1 MRMALPHGT
10 KIMVQAKRDMQRYA
24 SEFVSFITSEGLS
37 DSPIQCH
44 LYGFNRTDTSP
55 PVAAENVYREHRRTI
70 EGNDILVAM
79 ENTGFEHYAAA
90 LRPYYVALLE
100 EKKRNESSDSETK
113 DDDTDAAAAQNGE
126 PTESLRGDHS
136 LGPDIPTAGDL
147 QDPLGTTSYSS
158 FGPDIPTAGDLQDP
172 SGTTSYSSF
181 VPDIPTAGDLQDTS
195 GTPSYSSFPW
205 VNPASLD
212 PWVYPWVL
220 PPENADAE

>member
-1 MRMALPHGT
+1 MRRNSSRSSP
-10 KIMVQAKRDMQRYA
+10 AKVCPTHSPNATCMG
-24 SEFVSFITSEGLS
+24 SIGLT
-37 DSPIQCH
+37 H
-44 LYGFNRTDTSP
+44 SP
-55 PVAAENVYREHRRTI
+55 PVAAENVAREHRRTI

-113 DDDTDAAAAQNGE
+113 DEDTDAAAAQYGE
-126 PTESLRGDHS
+126 TTESLPGDHS

-147 QDPLGTTSYSS
+147 PDTAGTT
-158 FGPDIPTAGDLQDP
+158 
-172 SGTTSYSSF
+172 
-181 VPDIPTAGDLQDTS
+181 
-195 GTPSYSSFPW
+195 SYSSFPW